1 MMLTVRDP
9 SLISTE
15 TLLALRCLAR
25 VQGRDLFFLE
35 LEVEDLCIRVLAVLL
50 QALLWPMV
58 LVVLLYTMVPTMPD
72 IGGLMGGHFMSQ
84 NRLNLDQ

>member
-1 MMLTVRDP
+1 MILTARGP

-25 VQGRDLFFLE
+25 VQGRDQFFLE